1 MTGRNTVHTRVR
13 TVITPGWRIGTPPT
27 TPTIVPPVGR
37 RCVQNPGNRSRQ
49 GGLDKL
55 HGLPVLAESEDG
67 EERFWAIVDQR
78 VEDGVLVVCL
88 DGERIL
94 PLGEYRFYRD

>member
-1 MTGRNTVHTRVR
+1 MMILSCPEPRKPLPAR
-13 TVITPGWRIGTPPT
+13 W
-27 TPTIVPPVGR
+27 
-37 RCVQNPGNRSRQ
+37 
-49 GGLDKL
+49 LDKL

-78 VEDGVLVVCL
+78 VEDAVLVVCL

-94 PLGEYRFYRD
+94 PLDEYRFYRD